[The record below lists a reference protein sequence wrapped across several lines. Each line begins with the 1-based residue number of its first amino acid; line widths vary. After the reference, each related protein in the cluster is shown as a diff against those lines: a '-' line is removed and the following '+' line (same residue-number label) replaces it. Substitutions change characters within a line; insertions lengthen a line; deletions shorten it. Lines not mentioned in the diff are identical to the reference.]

1 MITESTIYWVTRL
14 DAFNNLVTAVSFI
27 SVIFLIASI
36 IASCVVMGERN
47 SMLNIDDKLI
57 LPIKFVIG
65 SIIILVICATLLV
78 FVPTTKEYA
87 AMKILPKIANDEAL
101 NTLSQDGKEL
111 YRLTVDYLKEQVTV
125 RKEN

>member
-14 DAFNNLVTAVSFI
+14 DAFNNLVSAVSLI
-27 SVIFLIASI
+27 SVIFVIASI
-36 IASCVVMGERN
+36 IASCIVMGERN
-47 SMLNIDDKLI
+47 SLLNDDDKLI
-57 LPIKFVIG
+57 LPLKFLTG
-65 SIIILVICATLLV
+65 SIIILVVCATLLV

-111 YRLTVDYLKEQVTV
+111 YRLTVDYLKEQVTI
-125 RKEN
+125 KK

>member
-14 DAFNNLVTAVSFI
+14 DAFNHLVAAVSFI
-27 SVIFLIASI
+27 SVLCLIASI
-36 IASCVVMGERN
+36 IASLVVMGERN
-47 SMLNIDDKLI
+47 SVLNDKGKLI
-57 LPIKFVIG
+57 LPIKFVIS
-65 SIIILVICATLLV
+65 SIIILVVSATLLV

-111 YRLTVDYLKEQVTV
+111 YRLTVDYLKEQVTI
-125 RKEN
+125 KK

>member
-14 DAFNNLVTAVSFI
+14 DAFNNLVTAVSLI
-27 SVIFLIASI
+27 SVIFLIASG
-36 IASCVVMGERN
+36 IASGIVMGERQ
-47 SMLNIDDKLI
+47 SVLNDKGKLI
-57 LPIKFVIG
+57 LPLKFLIG
-65 SIIILVICATLLV
+65 SIISLVVCATLLV

-111 YRLTVDYLKEQVTV
+111 YRLTVDYLKEQVTI
-125 RKEN
+125 KK

>member
-14 DAFNNLVTAVSFI
+14 DALNNLVTAVSFI
-27 SVIFLIASI
+27 SVISLIVSI
-36 IASCVVMGERN
+36 IASCIVMGERN
-47 SMLNIDDKLI
+47 SMLNDDDKLI

-65 SIIILVICATLLV
+65 SIIILVVCATLLV

-111 YRLTVDYLKEQVTV
+111 YRLTVDYLKEQVTI
-125 RKEN
+125 KK

>member
-14 DAFNNLVTAVSFI
+14 DSFNALVAAVSFI
-27 SVIFLIASI
+27 SVFCFIASI
-36 IASCVVMGERN
+36 IASLIVIGERN
-47 SMLNIDDKLI
+47 AILNDDDKLI
-57 LPIKFVIG
+57 LPLKFLIV
-65 SIIILVICATLLV
+65 SIIILVVCATLLV

-111 YRLTVDYLKEQVTV
+111 YRLTVDYLKEQVTI
-125 RKEN
+125 KK

>member
-14 DAFNNLVTAVSFI
+14 DAFNALVTAVSLI
-27 SVIFLIASI
+27 NVILLIASI
-36 IASCVVMGERN
+36 IASLIVIGERN
-47 SMLNIDDKLI
+47 SMLNDKDKLI
-57 LPIKFVIG
+57 LPLKFLIG
-65 SIIILVICATLLV
+65 SIIILVVCATLAV

-111 YRLTVDYLKEQVTV
+111 YRLTVDYLKEQVTI
-125 RKEN
+125 KK